1 VDALDGLEELEL
13 LLEELDDELL
23 DLLVLSSFIFF
34 WLCCACVTAGAWACP
49 VSEVDDGFC

>member
-23 DLLVLSSFIFF
+23 DLLL
-34 WLCCACVTAGAWACP
+34 
-49 VSEVDDGFC
+49 DGGGGNEG